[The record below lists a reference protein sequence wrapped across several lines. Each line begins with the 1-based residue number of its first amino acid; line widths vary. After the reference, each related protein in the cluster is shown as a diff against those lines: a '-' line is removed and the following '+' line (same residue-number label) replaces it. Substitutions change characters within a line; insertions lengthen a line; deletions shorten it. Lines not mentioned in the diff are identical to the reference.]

1 MKRYTLSIS
10 LTFMVGLS
18 FAGLADA
25 ADNPTGLA
33 NTCNNCHGTGGV
45 SVGES
50 MPSIAG
56 LPEDYLKNI
65 MMEWKTGKRPSASM
79 TRLISG
85 LTDGEIA
92 ALATHYSKLPW
103 VPVKQKTDPK
113 LVALGKEVTEK
124 CSGCH
129 GDTGKAPDAETP
141 NLHGQWSQYLQLE
154 ALKYRD
160 DAFNM
165 PNRQMVKAAKK
176 LKPEEIKAVA
186 EFYASQKD

>member
-1 MKRYTLSIS
+1 MQKALLRSAIASCL
-10 LTFMVGLS
+10 LL
-18 FAGLADA
+18 AGGAQAEL
-25 ADNPTGLA
+25 NITGLA

-45 SVGES
+45 SAGES

-65 MMEWKTGKRPSASM
+65 MMEWKTGKRPSANM

-85 LTDGEIA
+85 YTDEEIA
-92 ALATHYSKLPW
+92 ALAAHYSKLPW
-103 VPVKQKTDPK
+103 TPVKQKTDAK
-113 LVALGKEVTEK
+113 LVTLGKKVTSK

-141 NLHGQWSQYLQLE
+141 NLHGQWSQHLQLE

-165 PNRQMVKAAKK
+165 PNKQMVKAAKK
-176 LKPEEIKAVA
+176 LSDEEIKAVA
-186 EFYASQKD
+186 EFYASQKK

>member
-1 MKRYTLSIS
+1 MQKALLLSALAS
-10 LTFMVGLS
+10 GWLL
-18 FAGLADA
+18 AGSAHA
-25 ADNPTGLA
+25 VVNVTGLA

-56 LPEDYLKNI
+56 LPEGYLKNI

-85 LTDGEIA
+85 YTDEEIA
-92 ALATHYSKLPW
+92 ALAAYYSKLPW
-103 VPVKQKTDPK
+103 VPAKQKTDPK
-113 LVALGKEVTEK
+113 LVKLGKKVTEK

-129 GDTGKAPDAETP
+129 GETGKPDDADTP
-141 NLHGQWSQYLQLE
+141 PLHGQWSKYLQLE

-165 PNRQMVKAAKK
+165 PNKQMVKAAKK
-176 LKPEEIKAVA
+176 LSDEEIKAVA
-186 EFYASQKD
+186 EFYASQNK

>member
-1 MKRYTLSIS
+1 MQKKLLFVVLASS
-10 LTFMVGLS
+10 LFLA
-18 FAGLADA
+18 AGARA
-25 ADNPTGLA
+25 EINITGLA

-45 SVGES
+45 SAGAS

-56 LPEDYLKNI
+56 LPEAYLKSI

-85 LTDGEIA
+85 YTDEEIA

-113 LVALGKEVTEK
+113 LVKLGKKITEK

-129 GDTGKAPDAETP
+129 GDTGKAPDADTP

-154 ALKYRD
+154 AIKYRD

-165 PNRQMVKAAKK
+165 PNKQMVKAAKK
-176 LKPEEIKAVA
+176 LSDEEIKAVA
-186 EFYASQKD
+186 EFYASQMK

>member
-1 MKRYTLSIS
+1 MKHPLPI
-10 LTFMVGLS
+10 LAAVGLI
-18 FAGLADA
+18 A
-25 ADNPTGLA
+25 ASAVQAENNTAGLA

-56 LPEDYLKNI
+56 LPQDYLKNI

-85 LTDGEIA
+85 LTDEEIA
-92 ALATHYSKLPW
+92 ALAAHYSRLPW
-103 VPVKQKTDPK
+103 VPAVQKTDPK
-113 LVALGKEVTEK
+113 LVKLGKEVTEK

-160 DAFNM
+160 DAFKM
-165 PNRQMVKAAKK
+165 PSRQMVKAAKK
-176 LKPEEIKAVA
+176 LSEEEVKAVA
-186 EFYASQKD
+186 EFYASQNK

>member
-1 MKRYTLSIS
+1 MQKAVLRSAFVSCLLMAGSAQAELNIS
-10 LTFMVGLS
+10 
-18 FAGLADA
+18 
-25 ADNPTGLA
+25 GLA

-45 SVGES
+45 SAGES

-65 MMEWKTGKRPSASM
+65 MMEWKTGKRPSANM
-79 TRLISG
+79 TRLIKG
-85 LTDGEIA
+85 YTDEEIA
-92 ALATHYSKLPW
+92 ALATYFSKQPW
-103 VPVKQKTDPK
+103 VPVKQKTDAK
-113 LVALGKEVTEK
+113 LVKLGKKITEK

-160 DAFNM
+160 DAFGM

-176 LKPEEIKAVA
+176 LSDEEIKAVA
-186 EFYASQKD
+186 EFYASQNK